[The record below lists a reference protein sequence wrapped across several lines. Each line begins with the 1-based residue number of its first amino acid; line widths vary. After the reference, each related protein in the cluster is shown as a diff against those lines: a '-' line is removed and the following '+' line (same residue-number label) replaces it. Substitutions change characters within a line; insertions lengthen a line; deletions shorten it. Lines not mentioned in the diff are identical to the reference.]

1 MQCAFSPLG
10 NTAIAG
16 LVHIA
21 RKTNRF
27 ARENIFSNVSGKCS
41 FGICSRTSVDI
52 TPSKGPSGKFSYE
65 AQEGHR
71 VQAYLFLTLRD
82 VSILYIVNLFHNQNL
97 IMF

>member
-10 NTAIAG
+10 KTAIAG

-27 ARENIFSNVSGKCS
+27 ARENIFLNVSGKCS

-52 TPSKGPSGKFSYE
+52 TQSKGPSGSVSY
-65 AQEGHR
+65 AGT
-71 VQAYLFLTLRD
+71 AG
-82 VSILYIVNLFHNQNL
+82 S
-97 IMF
+97 